1 MAREELNSGAETAP
15 DSPPEQ
21 AGAAPRPSLSQRLR
35 SANKGNLMLAGLFVA
50 GIATVYLMSLRHG
63 PAKASA
69 EQNST
74 EAQVNTALSMLSKA
88 SVASVD
94 RPKAMEVVSSFYY
107 AAKQRQIPL
116 NKLAGNPFV
125 FRAVRPPAPTTRPV
139 EAVKPL
145 TPNEEDMAR
154 DKALSEALSAA
165 RSLRLQSVLIGS
177 SRRPT
182 AIISNNLLTEDQMVQ
197 GWTLAKIM
205 PREVLL
211 TWKDQKY
218 VLKMQE

>member
-1 MAREELNSGAETAP
+1 MAREDLNASAETAP
-15 DSPPEQ
+15 ESPPEQ
-21 AGAAPRPSLSQRLR
+21 AGADPRPSLLQRLR
-35 SANKGNLMLAGLFVA
+35 SANKGNLVLAGLFVA

-63 PAKASA
+63 PTKASA
-69 EQNST
+69 EVNTT
-74 EAQVNTALSMLSKA
+74 EAQVDTALSMLSKA
-88 SVASVD
+88 SATSVD
-94 RPKAMEVVSSFYY
+94 RTKAKEVVNSFYY

-116 NKLAGNPFV
+116 GRLAGNPFV
-125 FRAVRPPAPTTRPV
+125 RAVRPPAPTTRPV

-154 DKALSEALSAA
+154 DKALSEALLAA

-177 SRRPT
+177 SRRAT
-182 AIISNNLLTEDQMVQ
+182 AIISNNLLTEDQMIQ
-197 GWTLAKIM
+197 GWTVAKIT